1 MEANGA
7 GLDRRI
13 PLVFDSLAADE
24 GESPERSHGRV
35 ETFACKC

>member
-24 GESPERSHGRV
+24 GESPQRGYGLV
-35 ETFACKC
+35 ETFAGKR